1 MTLKSDFYDPN
12 ISCFNGK
19 AVNKLNDDVVVNV
32 SGNDKNLNLMPIPS
46 RLNKFMPKNNNL
58 TLYL

>member
-1 MTLKSDFYDPN
+1 MTLKSDFYDPS

-46 RLNKFMPKNNNL
+46 RLNKFMPKNK
-58 TLYL
+58 TT